1 MVRGNCLVE
10 TLKQQITDILED
22 LERKNRILKESSF
35 EDVPPQYVGSAVYGY
50 VINQLKGLIDNG

>member
-1 MVRGNCLVE
+1 ME

-50 VINQLKGLIDNG
+50 VIDQLKGLIDNG